1 MADTNY
7 LVEAAMRLRGE
18 APAAW
23 ETLLEALKL
32 YQSQVISEMVRC
44 QPDMLPRAQGM
55 SIAVVDLLNT
65 LRDAP
70 KIYEKIRKTQ
80 GHG

>member
-18 APAAW
+18 AP
-23 ETLLEALKL
+23 EALKL